1 MKYKI
6 NKNLILQEDIGPI
19 VRGGLQKYLGVNYS
33 EKDGYKNE
41 KDGSISYTH
50 PDSIKNMTPKYEMKS
65 MDEFEDDVKNA
76 GRLGNTILNANE
88 QQ

>member
-41 KDGSISYTH
+41 KDGSVSYRH
-50 PDSIKNMTPKYEMKS
+50 PDSIEKPKPEM
-65 MDEFEDDVKNA
+65 
-76 GRLGNTILNANE
+76 E
-88 QQ
+88 QWMIIINH